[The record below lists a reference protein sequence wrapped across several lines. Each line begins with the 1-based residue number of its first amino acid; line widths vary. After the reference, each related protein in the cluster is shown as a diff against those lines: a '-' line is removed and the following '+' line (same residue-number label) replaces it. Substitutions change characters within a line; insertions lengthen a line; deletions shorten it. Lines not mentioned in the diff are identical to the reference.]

1 MAGGVPSPLQYTEI
15 MAFAELEGWDEPESA
30 FRMFVDVIRKLDDA
44 YLRLVSKRQ
53 EEERAAEKAKSKWK
67 LPRFK

>member
-30 FRMFVDVIRKLDDA
+30 FKMFVDVIRKLDDA
-44 YLRLVSKRQ
+44 YLRLVSERQ
-53 EEERAAEKAKSKWK
+53 KADMAAERAKAKR
-67 LPRFK
+67 PRSR